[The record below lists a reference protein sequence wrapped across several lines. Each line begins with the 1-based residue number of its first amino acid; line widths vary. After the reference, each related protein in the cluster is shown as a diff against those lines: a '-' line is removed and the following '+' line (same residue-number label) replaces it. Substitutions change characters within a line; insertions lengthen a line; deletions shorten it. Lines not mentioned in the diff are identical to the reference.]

1 MEINRIKNDRFP
13 VPTGGIPEKN
23 IETAKKTT
31 GSPDRL
37 PEDIVSLGKGTDAKF
52 DKIPQLKSG
61 ADKNAGD
68 GEKPGVSGENP
79 TPVPMKKWT
88 ILVYSAADNDLEPF
102 QVEDVMEMEKT
113 GGGNSLNLLVQLD
126 RGKKPS
132 NLSDGWSGAR
142 RYKIER
148 DGDPEKINSPVLEDL
163 GQVNMSDPSTL
174 SDFIQWG
181 IKKYPA
187 KHYMLIISDHGK
199 GWEGAIQDKSH
210 SGWMEL
216 PRIEDALM
224 DAQEKTGQ
232 KLDILGFDACL
243 MGESEVAYQL
253 RDSADYMVAS
263 EESEGAEGWPYK
275 KFLTVNL
282 LKSIQSTLL
291 MKLNMKP
298 AQLARNIVKEARS
311 DPKNL
316 PTLSAVDMKKI
327 DGVAN
332 ATKELSDAIIATDTP
347 NSVLKEIAKSSTAF
361 AKDGAYMSEYKDQ
374 HDFCRRILKSDKI
387 SDKKLK
393 KAAGE
398 VMNSIEYAV
407 MEETHSE
414 KYQHARGLSIHLPSY
429 GFRPWPHY
437 RELDFPKDTG
447 WDNALLKLSKPD
459 KK

>member
-13 VPTGGIPEKN
+13 VSTEGIPEKN
-23 IETAKKTT
+23 TKTMKKTT
-31 GSPDRL
+31 GSPGRL
-37 PEDIVSLGKGTDAKF
+37 PEDRVSLGKGTD
-52 DKIPQLKSG
+52 DKIPQI
-61 ADKNAGD
+61 
-68 GEKPGVSGENP
+68 KPGVDKDAVASKKPDVAGENP
-79 TPVPMKKWT
+79 TPIPMKKWT
-88 ILVYSAADNDLEPF
+88 VLVYSASDNDLETY
-102 QVEDVMEMEKT
+102 QVEDVMEMEKI
-113 GGGNSLNLLVQLD
+113 GSGNSMNLLVQLD

-132 NLSDGWSGAR
+132 DLSDGWGGAR

-148 DGDPEKINSPVLEDL
+148 DSDPGKINSPVLENL
-163 GQVNMSDPSTL
+163 GQVNMSDPETL
-174 SDFIQWG
+174 SSFIQWG
-181 IKKYPA
+181 MKKYPA
-187 KHYMLIISDHGK
+187 EHYMLIISDHGA

-216 PRIEDALM
+216 PQIENALM

-263 EESEGAEGWPYK
+263 EESEGAGGWPYK
-275 KFLTVNL
+275 KFLTVSL
-282 LKSIQSTLL
+282 LKSIQSALL
-291 MKLNMKP
+291 MKLDMKP
-298 AQLARNIVKEARS
+298 AQLARNIVKEAQR
-311 DPKNL
+311 DPDNL

-327 DGVAN
+327 DGVAR
-332 ATKELSDAIIATDTP
+332 ATKELSSAIIATDTP
-347 NSVLKEIAKSSTAF
+347 NSVLKEIAKNSTAF

-374 HDFCRRILKSDKI
+374 HDFCRRIVESDKI

-393 KAAGE
+393 KAAVE
-398 VMNSIEYAV
+398 VMNSIKDAV
-407 MEETHSE
+407 IEETHSE

-437 RELDFPKDTG
+437 RDLDFPKDTG

-459 KK
+459 KRK